1 MSSNPEQPVPA
12 RTEQVIEGEIDRL
25 RGAVSLGAAG
35 AAARVHA
42 LEAELAAILSG
53 PAPAMKAAAAP
64 VEAEAKRP
72 AKAVA
77 KNAAKKAVKK
87 APAKKAAPKAK

>member
-1 MSSNPEQPVPA
+1 MSSNPEQPTPP

-35 AAARVHA
+35 AAERMDA

-53 PAPAMKAAAAP
+53 PAPAMKAAAAA

-72 AKAVA
+72 AKA
-77 KNAAKKAVKK
+77 AKKQ
-87 APAKKAAPKAK
+87 PAKKAAPKAK

>member
-1 MSSNPEQPVPA
+1 MSSNPEQPTPP

-53 PAPAMKAAAAP
+53 PAPAMKAAAAA

-72 AKAVA
+72 AKAV
-77 KNAAKKAVKK
+77 KKAAKKAVKK